1 MDAIFS
7 IKPVY
12 AEAIISGQKTFEYR
26 SRVPRQKL
34 DKCYIYATYPTQ
46 RIIGYFTVKEIMVDD
61 PLEIWNATY
70 RSGGIK
76 AKDFIDYYKD
86 KKSAVAI
93 EIDQVVVFEKAIQ
106 YKEIDSVGKPP
117 MSFKYI
123 Q

>member
-1 MDAIFS
+1 MPNFDIVKKSDIDETFRVS
-7 IKPVY
+7 KIKND
-12 AEAIISGQKTFEYR
+12 F
-26 SRVPRQKL
+26 
-34 DKCYIYATYPTQ
+34 D
-46 RIIGYFTVKEIMVDD
+46 VKIEHAD
-61 PLEIWNATY
+61 E
-70 RSGGIK
+70 
-76 AKDFIDYYKD
+76 IDYYKD